1 MKKTLLCCF
10 FTIFTVICG
19 FSQTEKAWKKVNGTG
34 NLELHKAVKR
44 ESFPEDFKLYQLDL
58 PTVKQALF
66 SVVNNESKKNEGVVI
81 ALPNVSGNI
90 EHFRMFEASNFD
102 AELQAQYPE
111 IRAFVG
117 TGIEDAYSQISLSID
132 PSGIQTMVF
141 RTDKRNEFMEK
152 YTADGSTYA
161 VYESSRV
168 KGKLPFTCTTDD
180 KAMVSEISDTFKN
193 YRNSTGSLLTF
204 RLAMSCTAEYAN
216 FFGATSSAQFNLV
229 LAGYNATMARVNG
242 VYRKDFAI
250 QMNIVAQ
257 SSNVAYYNAATD
269 PYSDAAVGTASA
281 NANNT
286 SGWNIQ
292 LQNTLSSSLTGASTT
307 LAANNAAYDVG
318 HLFGGSGGGGNAGC
332 IGCVCVNDIA
342 GNNKNKGSGFTSP
355 GDAIPQGDTFDIDYV
370 AHELGHQFGGN
381 HTFTHTSEDNPANY
395 EPGSGSTIMA
405 YAGITFRDVQPNSD
419 DYFHAISIAQIQANM
434 ATKTC
439 QTSASISHGTPVVN
453 AGANYTIPLST
464 PFALTGSATDSGG
477 GALTYC
483 WEQFDEAALDE
494 NLCGDTNVL
503 GDSDCVPI
511 GTKTAGPVF
520 RSYDPTASP
529 TRYFPR
535 MESVLAGSTTTAGS
549 EITVEA
555 LPSVARALNF
565 RLTVRDNVVAGG
577 QTNFG
582 NMTVTVANL
591 AALNVTSQNTTGIV
605 YPTASTQTV
614 SWTSA
619 GNSTIAGGAN
629 VDILFS
635 NDNGATWAYTLATAT
650 PNDGS
655 QTVTLPAGV
664 SGGYCRFMVKA
675 NANIFFNV
683 TTKAF
688 AVGNYVYQTQNAC
701 TDYPFTLNAAITE
714 DETTSYPGMNLP
726 ITDSYTITD
735 VNFFANVTHA
745 SIGDFSLLVMAPWQT
760 VLNTAIWY
768 NNTATCTVPNMNK
781 WFDTAGPVVNCATT
795 NDGGIFRPFSVTNI
809 NAYNGNNSA
818 GAWKIYFKD
827 TVEDG
832 NNTGAT
838 FNTFTIQLCKSELVP
853 VLANESFSG
862 LDNFSLYPNPNN
874 GNFTIKFN
882 SNTNNPIDVI
892 AHDIRGRQVYT
903 KSFENNSFFNEE
915 IQLNNI
921 EAGIY
926 IITIQDGDKKEVK
939 KIIVE

>member
-1 MKKTLLCCF
+1 MKKKLLYCF
-10 FTIFTVICG
+10 FTIFTVTCG
-19 FSQTEKAWKKVNGTG
+19 FSQTEKAWKKVDGTG
-34 NLELHKAVKR
+34 NLVLHKAVKR
-44 ESFPEDFKLYQLDL
+44 ATFPEDYKLFQLDL

-66 SVVNNESKKNEGVVI
+66 SVIGNESKKSEGVVI
-81 ALPNVSGNI
+81 ALPNADGSI

-117 TGIEDAYSQISLSID
+117 KGIEDAYSQICLSID
-132 PSGIQTMVF
+132 PNGLQTMVF

-161 VYESSRV
+161 VYKSGRS

-180 KAMVSEISDTFKN
+180 QVLANDISKTFDTN
-193 YRNSTGSLLTF
+193 RNSTGSLLTF

-216 FFGATSSAQFNLV
+216 FFGATSGAQFALV
-229 LAGYNATMARVNG
+229 LAGYNATMTRVNG

-257 SSNVAYYNAATD
+257 SSNVAYYNPATD
-269 PYSDAAVGTASA
+269 PYSDAAVGTDQA
-281 NANNT
+281 NANSNI
-286 SGWNIQ
+286 GWNIQ
-292 LQNTLSSSLTGASTT
+292 LQNTLSSSLTGAATT

-332 IGCVCVNDIA
+332 IGCVCVNDVA
-342 GNNKNKGSGFTSP
+342 GDNKNKGSGFTSP

-381 HTFTHTSEDNPANY
+381 HTFTHSTENNPANY

-405 YAGITFRDVQPNSD
+405 YAGITSRDVQSNSD
-419 DYFHAISIAQIQANM
+419 DYFHAISISQIQTNM
-434 ATKTC
+434 ASKSC
-439 QTSASISHGTPVVN
+439 QTSVAITHGTPVVN
-453 AGANYTIPLST
+453 AGANYTIPRST
-464 PFALTGSATDSGG
+464 PFALTGSATDTGG

-483 WEQFDEAALDE
+483 WEQYDEAATNAE
-494 NLCGDTNVL
+494 LCGDGTL
-503 GDSDCVPI
+503 PGDTDCIPV

-529 TRYFPR
+529 TRYFPN
-535 MESVLAGSTTTAGS
+535 MTSVLAGSTTTTGS

-565 RLTVRDNVVAGG
+565 RLTVRDNVAAGG
-577 QTNFG
+577 QTNFDDVL
-582 NMTVTVANL
+582 VTVANI
-591 AALNVTSQNTTGIV
+591 APLNVTSQNTTGIV
-605 YPTASTQTV
+605 YPVASTQTV
-614 SWTSA
+614 TWTSA
-619 GNSTIAGGAN
+619 GNSTITGGAN

-635 NDNGATWAYTLATAT
+635 NDNGITWAYTLATAT
-650 PNDGS
+650 TNDGTH
-655 QTVTLPAGV
+655 TVTLPAGV
-664 SGGYCRFMVKA
+664 SGAYCRFMVKA

-688 AVGNYVYQTQNAC
+688 AVGDYVYQTQNAC

-714 DETTSYPGMNLP
+714 DATTSYPGLNLN

-735 VNFFANVTHA
+735 VNFFANVTHP

-760 VLNTAIWY
+760 ALNTAIWY
-768 NNTATCTVPNMNK
+768 GQTCTQANMNK

-795 NDGGIFRPFSVTNI
+795 NDGGMFRPFSVTNI
-809 NAYNGNNSA
+809 NAYNTNNSA

-838 FNTFTIQLCKSELVP
+838 FNSFTIQLCKSELVP
-853 VLANESFSG
+853 VLANENFTG

-915 IQLNNI
+915 IKLNNI